1 MAAYAPLAP
10 YPLGL
15 ARSSAGGGGG
25 GGGGKTLAGVGGVEG
40 EREEGGEREEKP

>member
-25 GGGGKTLAGVGGVEG
+25 G
-40 EREEGGEREEKP
+40 EEAKP

>member
-25 GGGGKTLAGVGGVEG
+25 G
-40 EREEGGEREEKP
+40 EEAKPYPASGD